1 MNLNVK
7 IKRQIDKIEP
17 FIKDKKNRP
26 ILVLSSWVLCGL
38 SLILYSHYTRFDIN
52 RLEKSSRKELKKDQS
67 LDIDGLT
74 EKLEQLESV
83 NAIEYFKE
91 TKHLN
96 ISENSI
102 SLVEKFRLQEIA
114 RREAEKLKILKD
126 QSIEQK
132 ILEAK
137 KELAKQAA
145 DREIVGQTDLF
156 GHWKTEDE
164 IHLDSQKFFNKLHNN
179 AFLVQDLSGLSV
191 EAGSLKD
198 KSSDFE
204 DEYEGEELDHYDGF
218 QEGITG
224 LCGWVLVIRISYTRL
239 YIFFGFLFQQK
250 KKT

>member
-91 TKHLN
+91 TKHL
-96 ISENSI
+96 
-102 SLVEKFRLQEIA
+102 RM
-114 RREAEKLKILKD
+114 D
-126 QSIEQK
+126 P
-132 ILEAK
+132 
-137 KELAKQAA
+137 
-145 DREIVGQTDLF
+145 
-156 GHWKTEDE
+156 
-164 IHLDSQKFFNKLHNN
+164 
-179 AFLVQDLSGLSV
+179 FLVVFGRLALAPLFERVILDTIYFYQRIINPKCFSEVGL
-191 EAGSLKD
+191 
-198 KSSDFE
+198 
-204 DEYEGEELDHYDGF
+204 
-218 QEGITG
+218 
-224 LCGWVLVIRISYTRL
+224 
-239 YIFFGFLFQQK
+239 FLFFC
-250 KKT
+250 TTGHFFINFRFF

>member
-1 MNLNVK
+1 MLNGQ
-7 IKRQIDKIEP
+7 KRP
-17 FIKDKKNRP
+17 KKGP
-26 ILVLSSWVLCGL
+26 S
-38 SLILYSHYTRFDIN
+38 
-52 RLEKSSRKELKKDQS
+52 
-67 LDIDGLT
+67 
-74 EKLEQLESV
+74 
-83 NAIEYFKE
+83 
-91 TKHLN
+91 LN

-239 YIFFGFLFQQK
+239 YIFFGFLFYFSRK
-250 KKT
+250 KKLDSKIIFLTVENLWTKISFTISPKTHSNTAAFD